1 MEVQIELWD
10 FLKIEK
16 KYSEETELKKLAEGS
31 PKALENIYEQYSTSV
46 FRAAYRYLRKKDI
59 TQDLVQEVFVKVWEN
74 RQQFV
79 TVDNFRAY
87 LLTISKNL
95 ALKYLKEIAKE
106 ETAKNE
112 WREFITVET
121 EENKNTSDHKKQLY
135 QDVKEAV
142 SLLPEQQQKVFRM
155 AKFEG
160 LSYKSISE
168 HLHIS
173 PNTVRNHMVS
183 ANRFIRD
190 HMENKSII
198 ISFAVLTILIFS

>member
-1 MEVQIELWD
+1 MRIDLQN
-10 FLKIEK
+10 FLNTEK
-16 KYSEETELKKLAEGS
+16 KYTEETELKKLAEGS
-31 PKALENIYEQYSTSV
+31 PKALEIIYEQYSVPV
-46 FRAAYRYLRKKDI
+46 FRVAFRYLRKYDL
-59 TQDLVQEVFVKVWEN
+59 TNDLVQEVFVTVWEN
-74 RQQFV
+74 RQQIA

-106 ETAKNE
+106 EAVKNE
-112 WREFITVET
+112 WRELITVET
-121 EENKNTSDHKKQLY
+121 EENKNTSDHKEQLY

-142 SLLPEQQQKVFRM
+142 CLLPEQRQKVFRM

-168 HLHIS
+168 HLNIS

-183 ANRFIRD
+183 ANRFIRN
-190 HMENKSII
+190 HVENKSIVT
-198 ISFAVLTILIFS
+198 SFAALIILLFP